1 MLNKNTEK
9 YNKFAGRNGVAIP
22 IIQRDYVQGADV
34 NFEKRDKF
42 IKKLLDAL
50 LNFETCELHF
60 IYGSTDMTKPSEPY
74 FQPVD
79 GQQRLTTL
87 ALIGW
92 LLNQKCDL
100 KYSSCLKPLTYTSRP
115 S

>member
-9 YNKFAGRNGVAIP
+9 YNKFAARNGVAIP

-50 LNFETCELHF
+50 LNREN
-60 IYGSTDMTKPSEPY
+60 
-74 FQPVD
+74 V
-79 GQQRLTTL
+79 
-87 ALIGW
+87 
-92 LLNQKCDL
+92 
-100 KYSSCLKPLTYTSRP
+100 
-115 S
+115 

>member
-42 IKKLLDAL
+42 IKKLLDDGLISLCEYDKISAL
-50 LNFETCELHF
+50 NREKLCPFMAEL
-60 IYGSTDMTKPSEPY
+60 I
-74 FQPVD
+74 
-79 GQQRLTTL
+79 
-87 ALIGW
+87 A
-92 LLNQKCDL
+92 
-100 KYSSCLKPLTYTSRP
+100 
-115 S
+115 

>member
-9 YNKFAGRNGVAIP
+9 YNKFAARNGVAIP

-50 LNFETCELHF
+50 LNRETCELHF
-60 IYGSTDMTKPSEPY
+60 IYGSTDMTKTSEPY

-92 LLNQKCDL
+92 LLN
-100 KYSSCLKPLTYTSRP
+100 
-115 S
+115 

>member
-60 IYGSTDMTKPSEPY
+60 IYGSTDMTKPSNRI
-74 FQPVD
+74 FSRWTASR
-79 GQQRLTTL
+79 G
-87 ALIGW
+87 
-92 LLNQKCDL
+92 LLHL
-100 KYSSCLKPLTYTSRP
+100 LL
-115 S
+115 

>member
-42 IKKLLDAL
+42 IKKLLAAL
-50 LNFETCELHF
+50 MHRET
-60 IYGSTDMTKPSEPY
+60 
-74 FQPVD
+74 
-79 GQQRLTTL
+79 
-87 ALIGW
+87 W
-92 LLNQKCDL
+92 
-100 KYSSCLKPLTYTSRP
+100 
-115 S
+115 